1 MKFGKVRKLGCI
13 LLGMLCVCQAYAY
26 TASLPILTDLLS
38 PEVQD
43 ITQANLN
50 ITEALP
56 EAPQDPYTH
65 AIKHTH
71 ITKKYNLF
79 FPINSHVIDD
89 DFRDNARTIETIRKD
104 IEATIS
110 VDGAL
115 PDSILILAT
124 ASPDG
129 NYDFNSRLAKRRA
142 ASTKS
147 FILDLFPEFKDTH
160 IEVGYLEED
169 WDGLRQVLRANPDF
183 PQRDEMLAVIE
194 SDESAQTKEYRL
206 RALKEG
212 WRYLVRNYIYALRN
226 SSITISVVMTADN
239 ADDEFVVGPTPE
251 PQPAPI
257 DRSGMDSIQSV
268 EAPIPHFD
276 PQPYPPL
283 AYDPPQMKYRKTIM
297 AARTNLLMP
306 GLSVGLEFPIHENWS
321 VGINYNYPWAVSANN
336 KWCVEKLSL
345 FADVKYW
352 FTNENTRWTAD
363 SRLKG
368 HGVGLYAGT
377 GYYDFQNR
385 IKGAQGEFID
395 FGVDYTFA
403 MPVAND
409 KLRFEFNIG
418 LGFIKTW
425 YRPYN
430 PSSDFSDLIKEPGVK
445 FRSTNFV
452 GPTKAGVSL
461 VYPITVPVKKNPYI
475 KMVKRAQRKAERQ
488 SRKAGGNND

>member
-1 MKFGKVRKLGCI
+1 MYKL
-13 LLGMLCVCQAYAY
+13 LVSA
-26 TASLPILTDLLS
+26 LLS
-38 PEVQD
+38 IACLLQGSVLLAASPEGEKSSNVAD
-43 ITQANLN
+43 TESSYILKRYN
-50 ITEALP
+50 I
-56 EAPQDPYTH
+56 
-65 AIKHTH
+65 
-71 ITKKYNLF
+71 F
-79 FPINSHVIDD
+79 FRINSPEIDKN
-89 DFRDNARTIETIRKD
+89 FKDNARTIETMRED
-104 IEATIS
+104 IETTLKT
-110 VDGAL
+110 DGAV
-115 PDSILILAT
+115 PDSLLILST

-129 NYDFNSRLAKRRA
+129 GYEFNKRLARNRA
-142 ASTKS
+142 ISTKS
-147 FILDLFPEFKDTH
+147 FILDLFPELKDAH
-160 IEVGYLEED
+160 IEVAYLEED

-194 SDESAQTKEYRL
+194 SDDSAQTKEYRL

-239 ADDEFVVGPTPE
+239 ADDEFVVGP
-251 PQPAPI
+251 API
-257 DRSGMDSIQSV
+257 DRSGMVGLQSV
-268 EAPIPHFD
+268 EAPIPHFER
-276 PQPYPPL
+276 QPDQPL

-306 GLSVGLEFPIHENWS
+306 GLSIGLEFPIHENWS

-430 PSSDFSDLIKEPGVK
+430 PSSDYTDLIKEPGVK

-475 KMVKRAQRKAERQ
+475 NMVKRAQRKAERQ
-488 SRKAGGNND
+488 TRKAGGNND